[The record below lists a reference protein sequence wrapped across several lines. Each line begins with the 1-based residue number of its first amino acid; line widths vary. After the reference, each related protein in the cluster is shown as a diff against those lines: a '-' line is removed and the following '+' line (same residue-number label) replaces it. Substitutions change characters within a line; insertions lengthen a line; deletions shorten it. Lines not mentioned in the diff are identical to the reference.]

1 MRKVLSIL
9 SVLIVL
15 TSCGQRR
22 NTAAPGPVKYLGV
35 TEDRVEQKIV
45 DYIGY
50 AMELPIEEGQT
61 MMRRLFDN
69 IVADELSDTTK
80 FAYLKLTEIVS
91 RYLYDPN
98 SPLRDEDLYLPFV
111 ERMAASRLTSD
122 DIRPA
127 YEFEARMCALNQRGQ
142 VVPDFQFT
150 DLGSRRHSLYDVK
163 SRFTIL
169 FFSNP
174 GCEACR
180 EIIEVLDS
188 DDLIREGLSSGEI
201 SIVNVYIDDDIQAW
215 KEYAVRYPKTWLS
228 GYDHLHSL
236 RDDGN
241 YYIRA
246 IPSVYLLDSKKAV
259 ILKDADLNRLM
270 YTLYNSMR

>member
-15 TSCGQRR
+15 TSCGQHR

-228 GYDHLHSL
+228 GYDHIHSL